1 MPGFSIYDAGGHLRY
16 TDGYRGEGK
25 RPACILGAL
34 RKASRTD
41 DIVYYRTDPD
51 LSITDGDILLQGARP
66 LYTEGGAKTGY
77 IVFDFTRENLDDLLG
92 AEVSS
97 GDVLLLLDTH
107 KRTVYCSGQD
117 KSQVQT
123 GDMIEKILEN
133 RKMSDAG
140 HDREQYLVSHGGK
153 TGILFSL
160 MPPGRL

>member
-1 MPGFSIYDAGGHLRY
+1 MRANR
-16 TDGYRGEGK
+16 
-25 RPACILGAL
+25 
-34 RKASRTD
+34 SRTD

-117 KSQVQT
+117 KSQVQRYT
-123 GDMIEKILEN
+123 RHPILTFPN
-133 RKMSDAG
+133 AFLTVANTLWHAFCSVPQLRFFN
-140 HDREQYLVSHGGK
+140 
-153 TGILFSL
+153 TPFNSL
-160 MPPGRL
+160 